1 MQSDKEMEQRM
12 LMLQEQ
18 ITRLTGVVPVTLL
31 LGAAG
36 GGGGVLVVAACPAA
50 FTAT

>member
-1 MQSDKEMEQRM
+1 MVLLPEQVR
-12 LMLQEQ
+12 
-18 ITRLTGVVPVTLL
+18 RLTGVVPVTLL

>member
-1 MQSDKEMEQRM
+1 M
-12 LMLQEQ
+12 
-18 ITRLTGVVPVTLL
+18 RLTGVVPVTLL

-36 GGGGVLVVAACPAA
+36 GGGGVLVVAAWPAA

>member
-1 MQSDKEMEQRM
+1 MSGQEM
-12 LMLQEQ
+12 
-18 ITRLTGVVPVTLL
+18 RLTGVVPVTLL

-36 GGGGVLVVAACPAA
+36 GGGGVLVVAAWPAA